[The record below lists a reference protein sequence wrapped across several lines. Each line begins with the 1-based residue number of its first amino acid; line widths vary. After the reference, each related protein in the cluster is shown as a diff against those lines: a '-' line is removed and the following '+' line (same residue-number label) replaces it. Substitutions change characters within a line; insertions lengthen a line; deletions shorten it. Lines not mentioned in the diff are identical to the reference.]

1 MVSLLRIRYDVL
13 GGLVSPAHAT
23 EVRTRYR
30 QQPLEII
37 PPRHRLAMA
46 RCAVGDSTWLTVD
59 PWEITRKRVM
69 DYMSVLEHVTQL
81 IEACFPG
88 LNVKVRVC

>member
-1 MVSLLRIRYDVL
+1 VL

-59 PWEITRKRVM
+59 PWEITRRRVM

-88 LNVKVRVC
+88 LNVKVSLLN